1 MRVVLLLTGLLS
13 VALTGCIP
21 TTAIIA
27 DISETKVVIASND
40 SEDDEKGT
48 IAKEAQRGCEIVK
61 PGSVALGLSYRCS
74 VRGDF
79 NACWEYQ
86 HLFACR

>member
-1 MRVVLLLTGLLS
+1 MRIALACVGLFSL
-13 VALTGCIP
+13 ALTGCIP

-27 DISETKVVIASND
+27 DISESKVVVASN
-40 SEDDEKGT
+40 SPEDDEKGI

-61 PGSVALGLSYRCS
+61 PKSAALGLSYRCS

-79 NACWEYQ
+79 NICMEYQ
-86 HLFACR
+86 HLFACQ